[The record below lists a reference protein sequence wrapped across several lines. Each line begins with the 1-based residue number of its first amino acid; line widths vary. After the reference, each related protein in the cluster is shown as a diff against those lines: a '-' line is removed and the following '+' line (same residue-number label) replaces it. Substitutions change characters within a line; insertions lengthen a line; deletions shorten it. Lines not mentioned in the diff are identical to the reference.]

1 MICPHCNRKIEIE
14 RQKMYIEKSF
24 IINETIFIEKAFIKC
39 TKCLQTIE
47 ITNNEPTKTIP
58 KELTPKKILD
68 ALE

>member
-1 MICPHCNRKIEIE
+1 MNCPHCNRKIDIP
-14 RQKMYIEKSF
+14 KMY
-24 IINETIFIEKAFIKC
+24 IEKAFIKC

-47 ITNNEPTKTIP
+47 IMNNDPTKTIP

>member
-1 MICPHCNRKIEIE
+1 MGLICPHCNRKIEIP
-14 RQKMYIEKSF
+14 KMY
-24 IINETIFIEKAFIKC
+24 IEKAFIKC

-47 ITNNEPTKTIP
+47 IINNEPTKTIP

>member
-1 MICPHCNRKIEIE
+1 MGLICLHCNRKIDIP
-14 RQKMYIEKSF
+14 KMY
-24 IINETIFIEKAFIKC
+24 IEKAFIKC

-58 KELTPKKILD
+58 KELTQKKILD